1 MTLLSRRYPRDHRHA
16 VGGKANLLVRV
27 KIGNGLDEADAPHL
41 KQIVGILAPLVKA
54 LYDAE
59 NQPQISF
66 NEFFPG
72 VFVARLRP
80 AEQGVHFHL
89 RQNVKSRC
97 VDAAYLYFSLHGSL
111 LCGDN
116 RERKGSVFHSRSS
129 PVFPGSVKSF
139 FGGFSQIFHS

>member
-1 MTLLSRRYPRDHRHA
+1 M
-16 VGGKANLLVRV
+16 GKAHLLVRV
-27 KIGNGLDEADAPHL
+27 KIGDGLDKADAPHL
-41 KQIVGILAPLVKA
+41 KQIVGVFAPLVKA
-54 LYDAE
+54 LYDTE

-72 VFVARLRP
+72 VFVARLGT

-111 LCGDN
+111 LCGDTG
-116 RERKGSVFHSRSS
+116 KWSFHSRSS
-129 PVFPGSVKSF
+129 PVFPGSAKSF